1 LNEDNLAELL
11 QTELNRDA
19 KDIKFPA
26 RLGRGGADTKRR
38 SVRVKTEF
46 RTVQGDNKALEGRVR
61 DEYPLNLPPGKHW
74 I

>member
-1 LNEDNLAELL
+1 MGLNEDNLAELL

-61 DEYPLNLPPGKHW
+61 DEYPLNLPP
-74 I
+74 